1 MLTSWGAA
9 IVVFQQTAA
18 SLAGFHT
25 APPTSCS
32 SSLDAGCLNYR
43 VSSHKRSA
51 WSLARRDLVNPA
63 ASQGKLFSKSH
74 SFTLISPFF
83 FPLEFPLRPPHTL
96 YCQTCGVCWQQFLQ
110 VWYILYSYY
119 LSKHSPAVTYGK
131 VRPRTQGEIVI
142 RPGMCNY
149 NFLSPVFWLVGH
161 WLWRRALPSRTLS
174 TEVLRPKCESSL
186 HLKTLA
192 HPSSVRVKLSAV
204 SVFPK
209 LNSPQWLHQRTIHSV
224 VLCQI
229 EDPDKAAIRKVSQ
242 IQVICEPK
250 KEKPLLCSHR

>member
-83 FPLEFPLRPPHTL
+83 FLWNSHWDHLTRCIVRHVECVGSNFYRCGI
-96 YCQTCGVCWQQFLQ
+96 YCIAII
-110 VWYILYSYY
+110 YPS
-119 LSKHSPAVTYGK
+119 
-131 VRPRTQGEIVI
+131 I
-142 RPGMCNY
+142 R
-149 NFLSPVFWLVGH
+149 
-161 WLWRRALPSRTLS
+161 LPSLMVRSALELRERLS
-174 TEVLRPKCESSL
+174 SDRGCVIITSF
-186 HLKTLA
+186 HLF
-192 HPSSVRVKLSAV
+192 SG
-204 SVFPK
+204 
-209 LNSPQWLHQRTIHSV
+209 
-224 VLCQI
+224 
-229 EDPDKAAIRKVSQ
+229 
-242 IQVICEPK
+242 
-250 KEKPLLCSHR
+250 